1 MPSLYSRKH
10 SLSIRSTTNKS
21 KKNNFFVLKNMH
33 LYKTLQIYLKSFTSQ
48 KKELEERVKQQT
60 KNNKLMLHQELHRK
74 DKA

>member
-1 MPSLYSRKH
+1 
-10 SLSIRSTTNKS
+10 
-21 KKNNFFVLKNMH
+21 MH